1 MQMLYKINK
10 KKYNTNKNKKEKKHL
25 KGQTKQH
32 TYQNYQ
38 SVFKGKNKTFIKRKR
53 EL

>member
-10 KKYNTNKNKKEKKHL
+10 KNTIQIKTKRKKNTL
-25 KGQTKQH
+25 KVKQNSI